1 MTQWMVAVG
10 PEQFQSERLYQ
21 HDQLEVPLPAVLPMA
36 AGDPVALVAAGGAVA
51 EPVVFGLARVV
62 TPPYPVDRVP
72 DDPDDADGAGLP
84 AAMVVE
90 YLLRAVDRPVPLVDL
105 AIPEAMEFEPG
116 DPAVLG
122 EPGYGRIVAALG
134 PQPSP
139 VAPKREWLVS
149 LDLPI
154 EADSPAEA
162 VRIFWTYVRQ
172 LGPAELPAFVSP
184 RGDET
189 AMRPYVLGA
198 EHEMDP
204 EEDE

>member
-10 PEQFQSERLYQ
+10 PEQFRSERLYQ

-36 AGDPVALVAAGGAVA
+36 AGDPVALVTSGGTAG

-62 TPPYPVDRVP
+62 TPPYPIDRVP
-72 DDPDDADGAGLP
+72 DDPDDDDAGLP

-90 YLLRAVDRPVPLVDL
+90 YLSRAVDRPVPLADL
-105 AIPEAMEFEPG
+105 ALPDAMEFEAG

-122 EPGYGRIVAALG
+122 EPAYGRIVEALG
-134 PQPSP
+134 PRPSP

>member
-1 MTQWMVAVG
+1 MAQWMVAVG
-10 PEQFQSERLYQ
+10 PDQFQAERLYQ
-21 HDQLEVPLPAVLPMA
+21 HDQLEVPLPAMLPMT
-36 AGDPVALVAAGGAVA
+36 AGDPVALVAAGGTVG

-72 DDPDDADGAGLP
+72 DDPDDTDGAGLP
-84 AAMVVE
+84 AATVLE
-90 YLLRAVDRPVPLVDL
+90 YLLRAVDRPVPLADL
-105 AIPEAMEFEPG
+105 AIPEAREFEPG
-116 DPAVLG
+116 EPAVLG

-134 PQPSP
+134 PRPSP
-139 VAPKREWLVS
+139 VVPKREWLVS

-189 AMRPYVLGA
+189 AMRPYVLGV

>member
-1 MTQWMVAVG
+1 MAQWMVGVG
-10 PEQFQSERLYQ
+10 PEQYQSERLYQ

-36 AGDPVALVAAGGAVA
+36 VGDPVALVTTADVPA
-51 EPVVFGLARVV
+51 VFGLARVA
-62 TPPYPVDRVP
+62 TAPYPVDRVP
-72 DDPDDADGAGLP
+72 DDPDDTDAPDRPAVVTLEYLRRAVDAPVPVAELGLP
-84 AAMVVE
+84 AA
-90 YLLRAVDRPVPLVDL
+90 PVG
-105 AIPEAMEFEPG
+105 ATAE
-116 DPAVLG
+116 LG
-122 EPGYGRIVAALG
+122 EDAYRRVVAALG
-134 PQPSP
+134 PRPNP

-172 LGPAELPAFVSP
+172 LGPAELPAFVWP
-184 RGDET
+184 AGDED